1 MAFVTST
8 CERGYASVIQIPLC
22 VANLMVTIIPRVTKK
37 EFMTIKRET
46 AHDKPQIETPR
57 ERGGALEAAR
67 ETVKEVKQENL
78 PPANLALL
86 ATAFA
91 QISEGVVITDPLGTI
106 QYVNSAF
113 TRITGYSAEEAVGQN
128 PRLLKSGRQ
137 DPAYYQILWD
147 TVLAGETWRG
157 ELINR
162 RKDGSLYI
170 DKMTITPVRNASGAI
185 TNFIAIK
192 QDMTES
198 RITEAPLDSSKKK

>member
-1 MAFVTST
+1 MA
-8 CERGYASVIQIPLC
+8 
-22 VANLMVTIIPRVTKK
+22 
-37 EFMTIKRET
+37 IKRET
-46 AHDKPQIETPR
+46 AQDKPQIETPR
-57 ERGGALEAAR
+57 ERGDALEAAR

-113 TRITGYSAEEAVGQN
+113 TRMTGYSAEEAVGQN

-198 RITEAPLDSSKKK
+198 RINEAPLNSSEKK